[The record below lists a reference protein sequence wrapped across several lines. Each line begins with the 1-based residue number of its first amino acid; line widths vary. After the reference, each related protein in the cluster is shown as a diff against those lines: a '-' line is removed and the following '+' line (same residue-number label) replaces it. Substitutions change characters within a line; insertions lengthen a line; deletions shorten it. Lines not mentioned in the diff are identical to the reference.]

1 MEESHRLGNF
11 KRMASLHRVS
21 VDNIESLSEDQAIE
35 VLRNRLNHQIY
46 SQADDWMCP
55 RWVQLE
61 QYRLLDGDDEA
72 QLQPLD
78 GDRASIGGRYC
89 GHQGLA
95 DSSGLTTAIPE
106 CGSIDIWLEEEGKI
120 LFPAL
125 LDADDTQ
132 LQLLS
137 AQDQVFSWSRIT
149 APIEFTRLIYHSVD
163 KSGREVLVNE
173 IEARNISL
181 DKKTLRFYVAVRPMS
196 PSGFEPIQ
204 TIEYSIEKKLV
215 YVDGILALQME
226 EPPRKSLMTTADNPN
241 LKREIR
247 ELTDRS
253 DESYSTARGLA
264 TAVFVYEEEIP
275 PAGTKRFRFVS
286 PLEEILK
293 THNHPNHTMGDY
305 LRDDSVE
312 RWFEYSE
319 TTTSAS
325 FPSPELDAAFA
336 QAKAAVAMSIESL
349 SAEIAAGQTRD
360 FSRSVAAMCRIG
372 AAKRAGDYL
381 ISIAENAP
389 LLERLEPDD
398 IIEICNIALLV
409 YTYCHDKEYLM
420 NIKPLL
426 TQIQDMAVELLKPE
440 EPEPS
445 VSLPEDVEDVPQT
458 PSSVDKVQEEP
469 DDWVER
475 LRTEM
480 DQIRDAADSEM
491 DSPVKDSD
499 AGRLEADAFTYAEYM
514 QFACL
519 SSVMT
524 RLLAVSDALDL
535 GEVRE
540 LSELLDKCRARAD
553 EAADGLRTAGAPLE
567 EAESLTLLGTAF
579 LFGSQEADSEIMK
592 GAIESLHI
600 MDGFVRTTSVDGSSH
615 AGVTATLELA
625 HYYSRMHDGNRVE
638 IILEALQQI
647 LSRYQMLPDFVVS
660 TRPLRVTGQRCSP
673 VTSSL
678 LLVLLLDMIGYQDN
692 QDLVILPG
700 VPDEWY
706 TSSTPLVVKD
716 LNLES
721 GMVQIEVGISAN
733 QHQIDVRTE
742 YLPQEIEVHVPSS
755 RAMSMVKVYGGGVA
769 GRFENKISPH
779 IRIVPLSDNVVL
791 TFHK

>member
-1 MEESHRLGNF
+1 MEESHRLGTF

-21 VDNIESLSEDQAIE
+21 VDNIESLSEEQAIE

-46 SQADDWMCP
+46 SQADDWMYP
-55 RWVQLE
+55 KWVQLE
-61 QYRLLDGDDEA
+61 QYRLLEGDAET

-78 GDRASIGGRYC
+78 GDWACIGGRYC
-89 GHQGLA
+89 GHHGLA
-95 DSSGLTTAIPE
+95 DSSGLTTAISE
-106 CGSIDIWLEEEGKI
+106 CGSIDIWLEEDGET

-137 AQDQVFSWSRIT
+137 PQDQVFSWSRIT
-149 APIEFTRLIYHSVD
+149 APIEFTRLIHHSVD
-163 KSGREVLVNE
+163 KSGREALVTE

-181 DKKTLRFYVAVRPMS
+181 EKEVFRFYVVIRPMS

-204 TIEYSIEKKLV
+204 TIEYSVEKKSV
-215 YVDGILALQME
+215 HVDGILALEMDE
-226 EPPRKSLMTTADNPN
+226 TPRRSLMTTADNPN

-247 ELTDRS
+247 ELTDRN

-286 PLEEILK
+286 PLEK
-293 THNHPNHTMGDY
+293 THKDHDSPTYIMGDY

-319 TTTSAS
+319 TTTSAC
-325 FPSPELDAAFA
+325 FPSPDLDDAFA
-336 QAKAAVAMSIESL
+336 QAKAAVGMSAESL
-349 SAEIAAGQTRD
+349 SAEIASGQTQD
-360 FSRSVAAMCRIG
+360 FGRIVAAMCRIG

-381 ISIAENAP
+381 VSIAENKP
-389 LLERLEPDD
+389 LLDRFESAD
-398 IIEICNIALLV
+398 IIELCNIALLV
-409 YTYCHDKEYLM
+409 YSYCHAKEYLL
-420 NIKPLL
+420 NIRPLL
-426 TQIQDMAVELLKPE
+426 TRIQDIAAESLKPD
-440 EPEPS
+440 EPELP
-445 VSLPEDVEDVPQT
+445 VSQPEDIEDVSPP
-458 PSSVDKVQEEP
+458 PSSADKTQEEA

-480 DQIRDAADSEM
+480 DEIREAADSETG
-491 DSPVKDSD
+491 SPEKSSD
-499 AGRLEADAFTYAEYM
+499 TELFEADAFTYAEYIRIIR
-514 QFACL
+514 L

-524 RLLAVSDALDL
+524 RLLAVSDDLCL
-535 GEVRE
+535 GEDRE
-540 LSELLDKCRARAD
+540 LSNLLEKCRARAD
-553 EAADGLRTAGAPLE
+553 EAADGLRTAGASPD
-567 EAESLTLLGTAF
+567 EAESLTLLDTSF
-579 LFGSQEADSEIMK
+579 LFGSQEIDSEIMK
-592 GAIESLHI
+592 RAIESLHVV
-600 MDGFVRTTSVDGSSH
+600 DGFVRTSAVDGSSRVC
-615 AGVTATLELA
+615 VTATLELA
-625 HYYSRMHDGNRVE
+625 HYYSRMHNGNRVE
-638 IILEALQQI
+638 RILEALLQVI
-647 LSRYQMLPDFVVS
+647 SRYKMLPDFVVS
-660 TRPLRVTGQRCSP
+660 TRPLRVTGQRCSG

-678 LLVLLLDMIGYQDN
+678 LLVLLLDMIGYQDD

-700 VPDEWY
+700 IPDEWY
-706 TSSTPLVVKD
+706 TSSTPLAVKEM
-716 LNLES
+716 NLES

-769 GRFENKISPH
+769 GRFEDEISPH